1 MRHPPDVAL
10 QHICYTC
17 ISMSDADLL
26 RRIASG
32 DEDALITI
40 HRSYANLVFSVA
52 MRVLG
57 NQADAEE
64 ISQDVFMTLWKKG
77 STYES
82 DKGSLSTWLGV
93 IARRKAIDLVRKRAG
108 REDHTSLDEYAEILH
123 VSPNGIA
130 PHTSDVAADIDLSV
144 AMKDLPGEQR
154 ECVDLLYFGGLTQQE
169 LSDHLKIPLGTV
181 KSRVRLAM
189 DKLREAMVVRQ
200 GDGEGNRPPA
210 IVRALNSWLFGTL
223 FSLA

>member
-1 MRHPPDVAL
+1 
-10 QHICYTC
+10 
-17 ISMSDADLL
+17 MSDADLL

-52 MRVLG
+52 MRIVG
-57 NQADAEE
+57 DQADAEE

-77 STYES
+77 ATYEA

-93 IARRKAIDLVRKRAG
+93 IARRKAIDLIRKRAG
-108 REDHTSLDEYAEILH
+108 HEQQSTSIDEYAEVLH
-123 VSPNGIA
+123 TSPNGTVPHA
-130 PHTSDVAADIDLSV
+130 PDVTADIDLSV
-144 AMKDLPGEQR
+144 AMKDLPNEQR
-154 ECVDLLYFGGLTQQE
+154 ECIDLLYFGGLTQQE

-189 DKLREAMVVRQ
+189 DKLRDALAPKQ
-200 GDGEGNRPPA
+200 NEGGKRPPA
-210 IVRALNSWLFGTL
+210 IVQALNSWLFSTL
-223 FSLA
+223 FAVA